1 MMARKPRGPM
11 TADHKAKIGAANAG
25 KKRTDAEKARL
36 RAINTGKH
44 HAPEAREKIS
54 AAVKARSPDCVQA
67 AADKRRIEW
76 TPDMIAMLSRKQE
89 LGLSYIRL
97 AERIGVSASTMWA
110 YRRKMKI
117 IEASTGASNGTV

>member
-1 MMARKPRGPM
+1 M

-44 HAPEAREKIS
+44 HTPETIAKIR
-54 AAVKARSPDCVQA
+54 AAVKARGPEWVQA
-67 AADKRRIEW
+67 AADKRRVEW
-76 TPDMIAMLSRKQE
+76 TPDMIAMLNRKQE

-97 AERIGVSASTMWA
+97 AERIGVAASTMWA
-110 YRRKMKI
+110 YRREMKI
-117 IEASTGASNGTV
+117 IEANTGASHDTV

>member
-1 MMARKPRGPM
+1 M

-44 HAPEAREKIS
+44 HTPEAREKIR
-54 AAVKARSPDCVQA
+54 AAVKARGLEWVQA
-67 AADKRRIEW
+67 AADKRRVAW
-76 TPDMIAMLSRKQE
+76 TPDMIAMLNRKQQ

-97 AERIGVSASTMWA
+97 AERIGVAASTMWA

-117 IEASTGASNGTV
+117 NEANTGANHDTV